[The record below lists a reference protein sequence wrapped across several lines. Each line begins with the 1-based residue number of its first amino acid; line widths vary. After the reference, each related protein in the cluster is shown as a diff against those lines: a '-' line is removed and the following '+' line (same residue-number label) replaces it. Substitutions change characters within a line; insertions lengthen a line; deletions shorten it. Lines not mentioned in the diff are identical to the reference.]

1 MKKLVRCLG
10 LCAALCAVLPTGAQ
24 APVKGSVQLTNVTQQ
39 EVEVDEGGKKSRKLI
54 EPGKMV
60 PGDELVYTIH
70 YRNEAP
76 RAAERVVVNNPVP
89 QQTRL
94 RAGSAEGEGT
104 EIDYSVDGGKTY
116 GALDKLGISTQGSD
130 APRPATAADV
140 THLRWTLKN
149 SMAPGASGFVR
160 FRAVML

>member
-24 APVKGSVQLTNVTQQ
+24 APVKGSVQLTNVTQK
-39 EVEVDEGGKKSRKLI
+39 EVEV
-54 EPGKMV
+54 
-60 PGDELVYTIH
+60 
-70 YRNEAP
+70 
-76 RAAERVVVNNPVP
+76 
-89 QQTRL
+89 
-94 RAGSAEGEGT
+94 
-104 EIDYSVDGGKTY
+104 DYSVDGGKTY
-116 GALDKLGISTQGSD
+116 GALDKLAISTQGSDGKD

>member
-1 MKKLVRCLG
+1 MKGARRAQGSHVATGEATAQAAWPHASLPTREDAMKKLVRCLG

-24 APVKGSVQLTNVTQQ
+24 APVKDSVQLTNVTQK
-39 EVEVDEGGKKSRKLI
+39 EVEV
-54 EPGKMV
+54 
-60 PGDELVYTIH
+60 
-70 YRNEAP
+70 
-76 RAAERVVVNNPVP
+76 
-89 QQTRL
+89 
-94 RAGSAEGEGT
+94 
-104 EIDYSVDGGKTY
+104 DYSVDGGKTY
-116 GALDKLGISTQGSD
+116 GTLDKLGISTQGSD